1 MDEANYSKLSQRQID
16 RKETDILI
24 SLASVTQR
32 GLAKMIGCHESKIS
46 RVDWRFMAAVMCGLG
61 MESDVSPISKGFQE
75 ALRVVLG
82 EKRKA
87 PTVEVEANQ
96 ISMQF

>member
-1 MDEANYSKLSQRQID
+1 MEHANESKLSQRQID
-16 RKETDILI
+16 RKETEILI
-24 SLASVTQR
+24 SLAFVTQR

-46 RVDWRFMAAVMCGLG
+46 RADWRFIAAVICALG
-61 MESDVSPISKGFQE
+61 MGSDIDPISKGFQE

-87 PTVEVEANQ
+87 PAGTEASEQ
-96 ISMQF
+96 ITMNF